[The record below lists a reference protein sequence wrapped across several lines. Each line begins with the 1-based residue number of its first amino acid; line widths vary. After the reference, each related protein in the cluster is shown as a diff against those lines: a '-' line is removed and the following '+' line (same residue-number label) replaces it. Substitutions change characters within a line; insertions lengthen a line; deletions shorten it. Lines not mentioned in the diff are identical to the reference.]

1 MLELGGE
8 PHANLKGVGHG
19 ESDSS
24 TAPKPAKGR
33 LAACCQG
40 QGGRSTA
47 RTQVLH
53 VRLDKLLEKGKGCR
67 ASDNFRECVSLKA
80 LLMLMASLSSGNGS
94 GIGDAVQ

>member
-19 ESDSS
+19 ECDSNS
-24 TAPKPAKGR
+24 TEASKGP

-67 ASDNFRECVSLKA
+67 ASDNFREGVSLKA
-80 LLMLMASLSSGNGS
+80 LLMLTASLSSGNGS
-94 GIGDAVQ
+94 GIGDAVH